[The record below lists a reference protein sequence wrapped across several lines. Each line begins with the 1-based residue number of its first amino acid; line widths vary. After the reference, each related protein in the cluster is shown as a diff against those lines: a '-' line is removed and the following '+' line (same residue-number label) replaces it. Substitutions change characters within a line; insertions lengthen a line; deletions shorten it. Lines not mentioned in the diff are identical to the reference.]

1 MIMKKNPVTTVS
13 TSVHV
18 MFWNPICPSIGE
30 SKAGKIM
37 MKIPCAIH
45 PMIVPRRPPTWLA
58 KIPAVPP
65 AKKLLIT
72 PGKIIGNPSIGV
84 KNIPMI
90 DPIVVKMNPKITAFG
105 AYGNNTGQSK
115 AGFEF
120 HRDSLE
126 SWY

>member
-45 PMIVPRRPPTWLA
+45 PIIVPRRPPTWLA

-90 DPIVVKMNPKITAFG
+90 DPIVRLVHMGIILG
-105 AYGNNTGQSK
+105 
-115 AGFEF
+115 
-120 HRDSLE
+120 SLRLVLNLE
-126 SWY
+126 PVS